1 MGGTDLAASLVDSL
15 VWPIVAVV
23 AILTFRGQIRSILE
37 ALRNRMRDLK
47 SFTVPGGGAEFTER
61 MMAAVTTAELVEST
75 ASEPKPPALPEGRH
89 ANVDTAHEASLPF
102 NEWMVG
108 GPWMSESRARS
119 TLALRS
125 MAASD
130 PRAAIVGAG
139 ANLEVA
145 LRAAYERLFPAE
157 GTAYLTQDPEQLA
170 ARIAAHYALPDQAE
184 TLIPEVIALGRD
196 VSHLA
201 NFEVDSKTV
210 DRYLR
215 TTDFV
220 VAHLNTLGV
229 APFGTD
235 GVGAKN

>member
-61 MMAAVTTAELVEST
+61 MAAAASTGEQVEAATSEAAPPTPSGQLGAMGATQET
-75 ASEPKPPALPEGRH
+75 ASPI
-89 ANVDTAHEASLPF
+89 
-102 NEWMVG
+102 NEWMLG
-108 GPWMSESRARS
+108 GAWVLGDRDRRK
-119 TLALRS
+119 LALRS

-130 PRAAIVGAG
+130 PRAAVVGAG

-157 GTAYLTQDPEQLA
+157 GTAYLTLDPEQLA

-229 APFGTD
+229 EPFSPESAA
-235 GVGAKN
+235 AKN